1 MKKYIPPWWVIAIS
15 VVLKILTIIFV
26 PVIVVA
32 MVQNRNVWDVFML
45 LIRRLSELL

>member
-1 MKKYIPPWWVIAIS
+1 MDKYVPPWWVTVIS
-15 VVLKILTIIFV
+15 LLLKILTIILV

-32 MVQNRNVWDVFML
+32 IVQSRNVWDVFML